1 MKKAMKRPMNKEIP
15 SRLLPLL
22 VATGLLNAC
31 ASPERV
37 FDVEAARIANGEAYK
52 STVSDDVDPQRT
64 SDRAKGFQSL
74 TPLSS
79 GTAARLPADSAAAA
93 LSQSDALNFAADNMP
108 LPEFIHSVFGELLK
122 LNYVMA
128 EEISTSELPVTLNLQ
143 RSVSSR
149 ELYQLSAQILDSK
162 EMSITTQDG
171 IYFIGPKK
179 VEGKGGQTIGI
190 GRRPADVPQV
200 VGPVMQIVPIK
211 YGINISLER
220 TLNDLINA
228 RVVPDFE
235 KNVLFITGERSEI
248 LRALDLISLLD
259 LPPSRSQHVGILRL
273 TYTNPEQFIGKISKL
288 LKAEGIPVDAGDNGK
303 TNLVLVPLEQIGAV
317 AVFGSDQL
325 YLDRVNYWASQ
336 LDQPSEGAEKRYYV
350 FHPRFARAADLG
362 TSISALIG
370 GSSAPAANRQGN
382 QNRDTASAFGNNQQ
396 RQQQSSQ
403 PQQQNQNNATSGSAV
418 SVRTDAMTMTV
429 DDRSNTIIFYT
440 SGIQYQTLLPM
451 IRRLDVMPKQI
462 LLEATIAEVTLTDD
476 LAMGVEFAIKN
487 GKFSTGTKDA
497 FGVSKFGGLGLS
509 YIDGAESLLVQ
520 LKQSNSNVNVLSSPS
535 IVVRDGVTATMSV
548 GTDVPVVSATTINPG
563 TETESQSVEYRRTG
577 VELAVTP
584 TINAQGLVVLQ
595 INQSISNT
603 EEGSTL
609 AGSPIISARAVT
621 TEVLAQ
627 SGQTVMLA
635 GMMSESKNRVNT
647 KVPLLGD
654 LPLLGNLF
662 QGEKD
667 STRKTELILLI
678 TPKVIDQPEQWQQ
691 IRLKLD
697 NGLKYLKL
705 HD

>member
-1 MKKAMKRPMNKEIP
+1 MKKTMKRPMKTDF
-15 SRLLPLL
+15 SYRLLPLL
-22 VATGLLNAC
+22 VTTALLNAC
-31 ASPERV
+31 ASPERA
-37 FDVEAARIANGEAYK
+37 FEIETARIANGEAYK
-52 STVSDDVDPQRT
+52 STVSDEVDPQRT
-64 SDRAKGFQSL
+64 GERQKGFQAL
-74 TPLSS
+74 KPLSQGS
-79 GTAARLPADSAAAA
+79 AARMTTDLEVAG
-93 LSQSDALNFAADNMP
+93 LSQSDTLSFAADNMP

-128 EEISTSELPVTLNLQ
+128 EEISTSEMPVTLNLQ

-149 ELYQLSAQILDSK
+149 ELYQLAAQILDSK
-162 EMSITTQDG
+162 EMSITAQDG
-171 IYFIGPKK
+171 IFFIGPKK

-273 TYTNPEQFIGKISKL
+273 TYSNPEQFIGKISKL

-325 YLDRVNYWASQ
+325 YVDRVNYWASQ

-362 TSISALIG
+362 NSISALIG
-370 GSSAPAANRQGN
+370 GSAAPAANRQGN
-382 QNRDTASAFGNNQQ
+382 QSRDTASAFGNNQQ
-396 RQQQSSQ
+396 RQQQNNQ
-403 PQQQNQNNATSGSAV
+403 PQQQQSNAASGSAV

-440 SGIQYQTLLPM
+440 SGIQYQALLPM

-535 IVVRDGVTATMSV
+535 IVVRDGVTANMSV

-654 LPLLGNLF
+654 LPLLGQLF

-691 IRLKLD
+691 IRHKLD

>member
-1 MKKAMKRPMNKEIP
+1 MKKTMKRPMKTDF
-15 SRLLPLL
+15 SYRLLPLL
-22 VATGLLNAC
+22 VTTALLNAC
-31 ASPERV
+31 ASPERA
-37 FDVEAARIANGEAYK
+37 FEIETARIANGEAYK
-52 STVSDDVDPQRT
+52 STVSDEVDPQRT
-64 SDRAKGFQSL
+64 GERQKGFQAL
-74 TPLSS
+74 KPLSQGS
-79 GTAARLPADSAAAA
+79 AARMTTDLEVAG
-93 LSQSDALNFAADNMP
+93 LSQSDTLSFAADKMP

-128 EEISTSELPVTLNLQ
+128 EEISTSEMPVTLNLQ

-149 ELYQLSAQILDSK
+149 ELYQLAAQILDSK
-162 EMSITTQDG
+162 EMSITAQDG
-171 IYFIGPKK
+171 IFFIGPKK

-273 TYTNPEQFIGKISKL
+273 TYSNPEQFIGKISKL

-325 YLDRVNYWASQ
+325 YVDRVNYWASQ

-362 TSISALIG
+362 NSISSLIG
-370 GSSAPAANRQGN
+370 GSAAPAANRQGN
-382 QNRDTASAFGNNQQ
+382 QSRDTASAFGNNQQ
-396 RQQQSSQ
+396 RQQQNSQ
-403 PQQQNQNNATSGSAV
+403 PQQQQSNAASGSAV

-535 IVVRDGVTATMSV
+535 IVVRDGVAATMSV

-563 TETESQSVEYRRTG
+563 TETESQSVEYRKTG
-577 VELAVTP
+577 VELSVTP

-603 EEGSTL
+603 EDGSTL
-609 AGSPIISARAVT
+609 AGTPIISARAVS

-654 LPLLGNLF
+654 LPLLGQLF

-691 IRLKLD
+691 IRNKLD

>member
-1 MKKAMKRPMNKEIP
+1 MKKTMKRPMKTNLP
-15 SRLLPLL
+15 YRLLPLL
-22 VATGLLNAC
+22 VTTALLNAC
-31 ASPERV
+31 ASPERAFEV
-37 FDVEAARIANGEAYK
+37 DTARIANGEAYK
-52 STVSDDVDPQRT
+52 STVSDEVDPQR
-64 SDRAKGFQSL
+64 SGERQKGFQAL
-74 TPLSS
+74 APLSQGS
-79 GTAARLPADSAAAA
+79 ATRMQTDSAAAG
-93 LSQSDALNFAADNMP
+93 LSQSDSLSFAADNMP

-128 EEISTSELPVTLNLQ
+128 EEISNSEMPVTLNLQ

-162 EMSITTQDG
+162 EMSITAQDG
-171 IYFIGPKK
+171 IFFIGPKK

-248 LRALDLISLLD
+248 LRALDLIGLLD

-273 TYTNPEQFIGKISKL
+273 TYSNPEQFIGKISKL

-325 YLDRVNYWASQ
+325 YVDRVNYWASQ

-362 TSISALIG
+362 NSISALIG
-370 GSSAPAANRQGN
+370 GSAAPAANRQGN
-382 QNRDTASAFGNNQQ
+382 QNRDTASAFGTNQQ
-396 RQQQSSQ
+396 RQQQNNQ
-403 PQQQNQNNATSGSAV
+403 PQQQQNNAAAGSAV

-535 IVVRDGVTATMSV
+535 IVVRDGVTANMSV

-577 VELAVTP
+577 VELSVTP

-654 LPLLGNLF
+654 LPLLGQLF

-691 IRLKLD
+691 IRHKLD

>member
-1 MKKAMKRPMNKEIP
+1 MKKTMKRPMKTDF
-15 SRLLPLL
+15 SYRLLPLL
-22 VATGLLNAC
+22 VTTALLNAC
-31 ASPERV
+31 ASPERA
-37 FDVEAARIANGEAYK
+37 FEIETARIANGEAYK
-52 STVSDDVDPQRT
+52 STVSDEVDPQRT
-64 SDRAKGFQSL
+64 GERQKGFQAL
-74 TPLSS
+74 KPLSQGS
-79 GTAARLPADSAAAA
+79 AARMTTDLAVAG
-93 LSQSDALNFAADNMP
+93 LSQSDTLSFAADNMP

-128 EEISTSELPVTLNLQ
+128 EEISTSEMPVTLNLQ

-149 ELYQLSAQILDSK
+149 ELYQLAAQILDSK
-162 EMSITTQDG
+162 EMSITAQEG
-171 IYFIGPKK
+171 IFFIGPKK

-235 KNVLFITGERSEI
+235 KNVLFITGERTEI

-273 TYTNPEQFIGKISKL
+273 TYSNPEQFIGKISKL

-325 YLDRVNYWASQ
+325 YVDRVNYWASQ

-362 TSISALIG
+362 NSISALIG
-370 GSSAPAANRQGN
+370 GSAAPIANRQGN
-382 QNRDTASAFGNNQQ
+382 QSRDTASAFGNNQQ
-396 RQQQSSQ
+396 RQQQNNQ
-403 PQQQNQNNATSGSAV
+403 PQQQQSNAASGSAV

-535 IVVRDGVTATMSV
+535 IVVRDGVAATMSV

-563 TETESQSVEYRRTG
+563 TETESQSVEYRKTG
-577 VELAVTP
+577 VELSVTP

-603 EEGSTL
+603 EDGSTL
-609 AGSPIISARAVT
+609 AGTPIISARSVS

-654 LPLLGNLF
+654 LPLLGQLF

-691 IRLKLD
+691 IRNKLD

>member
-1 MKKAMKRPMNKEIP
+1 MKKTMKRLMKTDF
-15 SRLLPLL
+15 SYRLLPLL
-22 VATGLLNAC
+22 VTTALLNAC
-31 ASPERV
+31 ASPERA
-37 FDVEAARIANGEAYK
+37 FEIETARIANGEAYK
-52 STVSDDVDPQRT
+52 STVSDEVDPQRT
-64 SDRAKGFQSL
+64 GERQKGFQAL
-74 TPLSS
+74 TPLSQGS
-79 GTAARLPADSAAAA
+79 AARMTTDLAVAG
-93 LSQSDALNFAADNMP
+93 LSQSDTLSFAADNMP

-128 EEISTSELPVTLNLQ
+128 EEISTSEMPVTLNLQ

-149 ELYQLSAQILDSK
+149 ELYQLAAQILDSK
-162 EMSITTQDG
+162 EMSITAQDG
-171 IYFIGPKK
+171 IFFIGPKK

-273 TYTNPEQFIGKISKL
+273 TYSNPEQFIGKISKL

-325 YLDRVNYWASQ
+325 YVDRVNYWASQ

-362 TSISALIG
+362 NSISALIG
-370 GSSAPAANRQGN
+370 GSAAPAANRQGN
-382 QNRDTASAFGNNQQ
+382 QSRDTASAFGNNQQ
-396 RQQQSSQ
+396 RQQQNNQ
-403 PQQQNQNNATSGSAV
+403 PQQQQSNAASGSAV

-440 SGIQYQTLLPM
+440 SGIQYQALLPM

-535 IVVRDGVTATMSV
+535 IVVRDGVAATMSV

-563 TETESQSVEYRRTG
+563 TETESQSVEYRKTG
-577 VELAVTP
+577 VELSVTP

-609 AGSPIISARAVT
+609 AGSPIISARAVS

-654 LPLLGNLF
+654 LPLLGQLF

-691 IRLKLD
+691 IRHKLD

>member
-1 MKKAMKRPMNKEIP
+1 MKKTMKRPMKTNLP
-15 SRLLPLL
+15 YRLLPLL
-22 VATGLLNAC
+22 VTTALLNAC
-31 ASPERV
+31 ASPERAFEV
-37 FDVEAARIANGEAYK
+37 DTARIANGEAYK
-52 STVSDDVDPQRT
+52 STVSDEVDPQR
-64 SDRAKGFQSL
+64 SGERQKGFQAL
-74 TPLSS
+74 APLSQGS
-79 GTAARLPADSAAAA
+79 ATRMQTDSAAAG
-93 LSQSDALNFAADNMP
+93 LSQSDSLSFAADNMP

-128 EEISTSELPVTLNLQ
+128 EEISNSEMPVTLNLQ

-162 EMSITTQDG
+162 EMSITAQDG
-171 IYFIGPKK
+171 IFFIGPKK

-248 LRALDLISLLD
+248 LRALDLIGLLD

-273 TYTNPEQFIGKISKL
+273 TYSNPEQFIGKISKL

-325 YLDRVNYWASQ
+325 YVDRVNYWASQ

-362 TSISALIG
+362 NSISALIG
-370 GSSAPAANRQGN
+370 GSAAPAANRQGN
-382 QNRDTASAFGNNQQ
+382 QNRDTASAFGTNQL
-396 RQQQSSQ
+396 RQQQNNQ
-403 PQQQNQNNATSGSAV
+403 PQQQQNNAAAGSAV

-535 IVVRDGVTATMSV
+535 IVVRDGVTANMSV

-577 VELAVTP
+577 VELSVTP

-654 LPLLGNLF
+654 LPLLGQLF

-691 IRLKLD
+691 IRHKLD